1 MLHVCYGN
9 QLEVLA
15 DQLAEH
21 LDSRAVGPLESEL
34 IAVQGHAVSRW
45 LALRL
50 ATDRGISANNQM
62 LFPAEL
68 LWLLFRRVLPEDVPP
83 FNGFSAQTLSWRVL
97 ALLQSERFG
106 SGYAALAHYLE
117 TASPISQWQLAERLG
132 RQFEQYL
139 IYRPDWIQR

>member
-15 DQLAEH
+15 EQLAEH
-21 LDSRAVGPLESEL
+21 LDNEVVDPLEPEL
-34 IAVQGHAVSRW
+34 IAVQGPAVSRW

-50 ATDRGISANNQM
+50 ATDRGISANNKM

-83 FNGFSAQTLSWRVL
+83 FNGFSAQTLAWRVL
-97 ALLQSERFG
+97 ELLQSEQFKNWTPSSDPVDVLLDGKLRWFRVDE
-106 SGYAALAHYLE
+106 SGVEVEE
-117 TASPISQWQLAERLG
+117 TR
-132 RQFEQYL
+132 RVH
-139 IYRPDWIQR
+139 